1 MFGDC
6 VHMYYLID
14 ASFPEGV
21 EGEEN
26 FEEEEYF
33 DQFASQGKLSYD
45 TLIDPCFYHA
55 CFAKL
60 TFA

>member
-14 ASFPEGV
+14 ASFTEGV
-21 EGEEN
+21 EGEDY

-33 DQFASQGKLSYD
+33 DQFASQGKLSHD
-45 TLIDPCFYHA
+45 TLIDPCFTMHILQAY
-55 CFAKL
+55 
-60 TFA
+60 